1 MLQPKSKQL
10 CLICQNNKR
19 KFFAT
24 ENIEVC
30 IQAYFVLKQQVNERH
45 QNKNKVNQKQQKR
58 PLTCVVIV
66 FC

>member
-1 MLQPKSKQL
+1 M
-10 CLICQNNKR
+10 CQNNKR